1 MVMLMQAKT
10 VEAPVADVLNPSGKA
25 GVLLVCEHASNRI
38 PAAFN
43 DLGLPAHLLDSHI
56 AWDPG
61 ALSVAQH
68 CCRLLSARLVVST
81 VSRLL
86 YDCNRAP
93 DAPDA
98 IPEFSELY
106 EIPGNKQLSET
117 SRDTRVRDYYRPFE
131 VLLSGMLR
139 SHPAVQQLVTI
150 HSFTPIYNGQKR
162 DVEIGVLH
170 ETDRRLADAMLKL
183 AGDYAQFSVH
193 RNAPYGPE
201 NGVTHTLKQH
211 GDEHGIPNVML
222 EIRNDLIATSS
233 QQRSVAEMLS
243 RWLKASIVAISEGG
257 DQ

>member
-1 MVMLMQAKT
+1 MQAKT
-10 VEAPVADVLNPSGKA
+10 IETPVAKVLNPAGKS

-38 PAAFN
+38 PAAHN
-43 DLGLPAHLLDSHI
+43 DLGLPADLLDSHI

-68 CCRLLSARLVVST
+68 CCGLLSARLVVST

-98 IPEFSELY
+98 IPEVSELY
-106 EIPGNKQLSET
+106 EIPGNKGLSET
-117 SRDTRVRDYYRPFE
+117 ARDTRVREFYRPFE
-131 VLLSGMLR
+131 ALLAGTLR

-170 ETDRRLADAMLKL
+170 EADRRLADAMLHL
-183 AGDYAQFSVH
+183 AGDYTQLSVH

-211 GDEHGIPNVML
+211 GDELGIPNVML
-222 EIRNDLIATSS
+222 EIRNDLIATSE
-233 QQRSVAEMLS
+233 QQLGMAEMLS
-243 RWLKASIVAISEGG
+243 RWLKASFVLMSEGNH
-257 DQ
+257 Q